1 MRETEKHWGRERVPY
16 THQAQAKLARL
27 KQREKMTPVIQD
39 IFFEARNFLKL
50 QGIGRDVHYK
60 TTKLPF

>member
-27 KQREKMTPVIQD
+27 KQREKIKPVIQD
-39 IFFEARNFLKL
+39 IFF
-50 QGIGRDVHYK
+50 
-60 TTKLPF
+60 